1 MSEENGIGPDRN
13 VLGRL
18 TPEKPGLVEQDSEH
32 NGQVSHAGV
41 CESIRFTE
49 KLDNSPAYSV
59 QNVTLME
66 SVTGD
71 FLGVADDTE
80 EATKFPDDGG
90 DGKAVMVGKA
100 RDGEALRVAIDELS
114 GGDVTAGSSE
124 GRTGLSMQGTG
135 ELGSVGS
142 GRHGGKHR
150 TGGGGKARG
159 RRDE

>member
-59 QNVTLME
+59 QNVAFME

-71 FLGVADDTE
+71 FLGVTDDAE
-80 EATKFPDDGG
+80 ELAKFTDEGG
-90 DGKAVMVGKA
+90 DGEAVMVS
-100 RDGEALRVAIDELS
+100 EASD
-114 GGDVTAGSSE
+114 
-124 GRTGLSMQGTG
+124 
-135 ELGSVGS
+135 
-142 GRHGGKHR
+142 
-150 TGGGGKARG
+150 
-159 RRDE
+159 